1 MRFHLKLPHPALE
14 ALNAQE
20 WYALVEMHYP
30 LSSLTKRA
38 FASIFITQRSS
49 DVIWTIR
56 AFDYIR

>member
-1 MRFHLKLPHPALE
+1 MRFHLKLPHPALG

-38 FASIFITQRSS
+38 FASIFIT
-49 DVIWTIR
+49 DEVKTKKL
-56 AFDYIR
+56 